1 MAYVWK
7 KQQVINILTDLEN
20 TITPRNADIGI
31 NILNWAKEKIILAEK
46 ESKRQYYLQKD
57 VTNPRNKPRVVK
69 FGKVYGCNLGKNI
82 GSEQNGKS
90 RPVVILQ
97 KDSPNSPTVIVAP
110 LTDAHDV
117 NGNLKT
123 IYPTH
128 VLVKDPNLTKE
139 SIIKLE
145 HIRSV
150 SKNRLTE
157 YMTDL
162 NDDEGVIKEIEKK
175 LKDMLCIK

>member
-1 MAYVWK
+1 MAYVSK
-7 KQQVINILTDLEN
+7 KQQVLNILTDLEN

-31 NILNWAKEKIILAEK
+31 NILNWAKEKIILAER

-57 VTNPRNKPRVVK
+57 NTNPRNKPRVVK

-110 LTDAHDV
+110 LTDAHDA

-128 VLVKDPNLTKE
+128 ILVKDPKLTKE

-162 NDDEGVIKEIEKK
+162 NDDEGIIEEIETK

>member
-1 MAYVWK
+1 MTVNMILYNVPVNIK
-7 KQQVINILTDLEN
+7 TEKNINDRHTNNIYLWF
-20 TITPRNADIGI
+20 I
-31 NILNWAKEKIILAEK
+31 NFDFVSFSL
-46 ESKRQYYLQKD
+46 
-57 VTNPRNKPRVVK
+57 NKPRVVK

-162 NDDEGVIKEIEKK
+162 NDNKGVIKEIEEK

>member
-1 MAYVWK
+1 MAYVSK

-82 GSEQNGKS
+82 GSEQNGKADLLLYY
-90 RPVVILQ
+90 RKTLLIL
-97 KDSPNSPTVIVAP
+97 P
-110 LTDAHDV
+110 L
-117 NGNLKT
+117 L
-123 IYPTH
+123 
-128 VLVKDPNLTKE
+128 L
-139 SIIKLE
+139 
-145 HIRSV
+145 
-150 SKNRLTE
+150 
-157 YMTDL
+157 
-162 NDDEGVIKEIEKK
+162 
-175 LKDMLCIK
+175 

>member
-1 MAYVWK
+1 MAYVTK
-7 KQQVINILTDLEN
+7 KQQVLNILNDIEN

-31 NILNWAKEKIILAEK
+31 NILNWAKEKIILAER
-46 ESKRQYYLQKD
+46 EAKRQFYLQKD
-57 VTNPRNKPRVVK
+57 SSNPRNRPRIVK
-69 FGKVYGCNLGKNI
+69 YGCVYGCNLGKNI

-97 KDSPNSPTVIVAP
+97 KNSPNSPTVIVAP
-110 LTDAHDV
+110 LTDAHDS

-123 IYPTH
+123 IYPSH
-128 VLVKDPNLTKE
+128 VLVKDSNLSKE

-162 NDDEGVIKEIEKK
+162 NKIDGLIEEIHQK
-175 LKDMLCIK
+175 LSNLLCIK